1 MRRCPIALRAY
12 VSRRRVEPGDR
23 AQPSEA
29 GQTSTEWLMVAGVL
43 LAVALLLGKLVPDAI
58 RVYSEALIYMIRTIA
73 P

>member
-1 MRRCPIALRAY
+1 MAA
-12 VSRRRVEPGDR
+12 GDCAR
-23 AQPSEA
+23 SSEG
-29 GQTSTEWLMVAGVL
+29 GQTTTEWLMVAGVL